1 MGAMGRHA
9 VTQEAFDGL
18 VRENMEE
25 FAMAA
30 GEAVEDAVH
39 TLTMQGAD
47 LTGIVTAY
55 SASGQREEHLATLA
69 ATQLREALAAWEE
82 RGGGGGQAVLLAL
95 SAFKG
100 AVDTADQS
108 EGDTS
113 EDRAKQE
120 GEEGEAEKEGVR
132 GEGGGAAAA
141 AAAGGGVGSGDAAR
155 VAGRSDGLHAAVG
168 ALRVALG
175 AVESGAEGEE
185 GGEGGEGRA
194 RGEEALCDALRCME
208 VMLTHVPGARDDFF
222 RLSGP
227 SLLASALAASSS
239 SSSLRFLTAAACTVR
254 AACTENEVIKEALM
268 EGAVHVAILNA
279 VGGILKKKGSADVDT
294 SAADV
299 AEAGSAMC
307 ACCGALRSLVTNDDV
322 RVAASKTFT
331 NARTMAEAGAADV
344 LLGAAAAFSNDVSVL
359 PSVLAALKAIAV
371 NEDICRSIASQAG
384 VPLVLG
390 QLRVALAL
398 HCSSLAAPSASL
410 LAQLAGSDANKALIV
425 EAGGMPLLVDAM
437 KAFLHHGA
445 VLQELLACMAA
456 LTLRNPAHA
465 AAAVAAGV
473 LDAAV
478 DAMEGRGATAG
489 SQWQACQVLRN
500 LAVRNPEHRPMMV
513 EMGLEALIR
522 KVKAKHRSCRDV
534 CSAALRDMGLDNYNQ

>member
-82 RGGGGGQAVLLAL
+82 RGGGGG
-95 SAFKG
+95 SAPRSLRLQG
-100 AVDTADQS
+100 
-108 EGDTS
+108 GC
-113 EDRAKQE
+113 RHRRPIR
-120 GEEGEAEKEGVR
+120 GRHVR
-132 GEGGGAAAA
+132 GQGQ
-141 AAAGGGVGSGDAAR
+141 AGGG
-155 VAGRSDGLHAAVG
+155 GRG
-168 ALRVALG
+168 
-175 AVESGAEGEE
+175 
-185 GGEGGEGRA
+185 GGEGRGGGGRGGGEGRA